1 MKLSILIISY
11 RSIQK
16 LRKCIESIGRN
27 KEILIIENSNLHE
40 IKTDIENEYSNCKV
54 IINKTNVGYAKAA
67 NIGFNLISGKFVL
80 LINTDITI
88 TEEQINLLEKEILNL
103 GEFTLASPLSED
115 LIDFNRNTKLDK
127 NLKNYLGNFDNN
139 KSITKVDLVKGC
151 SLLINLEK
159 FDNKN
164 IFDHNY
170 FFFFE
175 ELDLCKEIKDKKE
188 SIIIFNKIKIEH
200 TSARSVDDNLQD
212 AYQNF
217 RHWNYFWGRYYYFK
231 KHYGFIYSFSIHL
244 SKLIRF
250 GCNCL
255 RYIFFSKKEYMKNK
269 YRFLGLLSSILGIKS
284 EKSKKILENF

>member
-1 MKLSILIISY
+1 MKISILIISY

-16 LRKCIESIGRN
+16 LKKCIESIGRN

-40 IKTDIENEYSNCKV
+40 IKTNIENEYSNCKV

-67 NIGFNLISGKFVL
+67 NIGFNLMSEKFVL
-80 LINTDITI
+80 LLNTDIKI
-88 TEEQINLLEKEILNL
+88 TEEQINLLEKEILNED
-103 GEFTLASPLSED
+103 EFTLASPLSDD
-115 LIDFNRNTKLDK
+115 LIDFNKNNKLDK
-127 NLKNYLGNFDNN
+127 NLKNNLGNFDNN
-139 KSITKVDLVKGC
+139 ETKTKVDLVKGC
-151 SLLINLEK
+151 SLLVNLRK

-164 IFDHNY
+164 IFDDNY

-188 SIIIFNKIKIEH
+188 NIIIFNKIKIEH
-200 TSARSVDDNLQD
+200 SSARSVDNNLQET
-212 AYQNF
+212 YQNF

>member
-1 MKLSILIISY
+1 M
-11 RSIQK
+11 
-16 LRKCIESIGRN
+16 
-27 KEILIIENSNLHE
+27 
-40 IKTDIENEYSNCKV
+40 
-54 IINKTNVGYAKAA
+54 
-67 NIGFNLISGKFVL
+67 
-80 LINTDITI
+80 
-88 TEEQINLLEKEILNL
+88 
-103 GEFTLASPLSED
+103 
-115 LIDFNRNTKLDK
+115 
-127 NLKNYLGNFDNN
+127 GNFDNN
-139 KSITKVDLVKGC
+139 ETKTKVDLVKGC
-151 SLLINLEK
+151 SLLVNLKK
-159 FDNKN
+159 FDDKN
-164 IFDHNY
+164 IFDYNY

-175 ELDLCKEIKDKKE
+175 ELDLCKEIKNKKE
-188 SIIIFNKIKIEH
+188 NIIIFNKIKIEH
-200 TSARSVDDNLQD
+200 SSARSVDDDLQD

>member
-1 MKLSILIISY
+1 MKISILIISY

-16 LRKCIESIGRN
+16 LKKCIESIGRN

-40 IKTDIENEYSNCKV
+40 IKTNIENEYSNCKV

-67 NIGFNLISGKFVL
+67 NIGFNLISEKFVL
-80 LINTDITI
+80 LLNTDIKI
-88 TEEQINLLEKEILNL
+88 TEEQINLLEKEILNED
-103 GEFTLASPLSED
+103 EFTLASPLSDD
-115 LIDFNRNTKLDK
+115 LIDFNKNNKLDK
-127 NLKNYLGNFDNN
+127 NLKNNLGNFDNN
-139 KSITKVDLVKGC
+139 ETKTKVDLVKGC
-151 SLLINLEK
+151 SLLVNLRK

-164 IFDHNY
+164 IFDENY

-175 ELDLCKEIKDKKE
+175 ELDLYKKIKDKKE
-188 SIIIFNKIKIEH
+188 NIIIFNKIKIEH

-255 RYIFFSKKEYMKNK
+255 RYIFFSKKEYTKNK

-284 EKSKKILENF
+284 EKSKKIIENF

>member
-1 MKLSILIISY
+1 MKISVLIISY

-16 LRKCIESIGRN
+16 LKKCIDSIGRN
-27 KEILIIENSNLHE
+27 KEILIIENSNLRE
-40 IKTDIENEYSNCKV
+40 IKTCIENEYSNCKV
-54 IINKTNVGYAKAA
+54 IINETNLGYAKAA
-67 NIGFNLISGKFVL
+67 NIGFNHINRKFVL
-80 LINTDITI
+80 LLNTDVTI
-88 TEEQINLLEKEILNL
+88 NEEQINLLEKEILNS

-115 LIDFNRNTKLDK
+115 LIDFNKNIKLDR
-127 NLKNYLGNFDNN
+127 NLKNYSGNFDNN
-139 KSITKVDLVKGC
+139 ETKTKVDLVKGC
-151 SLLINLEK
+151 SLLVNLRK

-164 IFDHNY
+164 IFDDNY

-188 SIIIFNKIKIEH
+188 NIIIFNKIKIEH
-200 TSARSVDDNLQD
+200 SSARSVDNNLQET
-212 AYQNF
+212 YQNF

-231 KHYGFIYSFSIHL
+231 KHYGFIYSFSIHF

-250 GCNCL
+250 GYNCL
-255 RYIFFSKKEYMKNK
+255 RYFFFSKKEYTKNK